1 LSIANQ
7 RRQRGSEERNS
18 DLLIELDPGDSRE
31 IDMVIASEQCDQN
44 QQQAGGDRDPAL
56 KIKSEKNH
64 SQNRSPEPPSGVS
77 GRPATTIRQARRLY
91 ASTVQAEA
99 ERRGP
104 HP

>member
-31 IDMVIASEQCDQN
+31 VDMVVASKQCDQN
-44 QQQAGGDRDPAL
+44 QQQAGSDRDPAL

-64 SQNRSPEPPSGVS
+64 SQNRSPELPSGGQWS
-77 GRPATTIRQARRLY
+77 SSHRHPPGPQAVRLN
-91 ASTVQAEA
+91 SP
-99 ERRGP
+99 G
-104 HP
+104 